1 MYISNISLMYNIYIY
16 ITYTNIIAVYHIKLS
31 KYMYPYIHMFIPWF
45 NHHTP
50 LGFDTTSR
58 ISLEKALRGTGG
70 FVPPRGGVFFQAA
83 FVSTSLGFMF
93 LTVTMMHFDM

>member
-1 MYISNISLMYNIYIY
+1 MYISNISLMYNIYI
-16 ITYTNIIAVYHIKLS
+16 TYTHIIAVYHIKLS
-31 KYMYPYIHMFIPWF
+31 KYMYLYIYMFIPWF

-70 FVPPRGGVFFQAA
+70 FVPPMGGVFFQAA
-83 FVSTSLGFMF
+83 FVSTSLGSMF